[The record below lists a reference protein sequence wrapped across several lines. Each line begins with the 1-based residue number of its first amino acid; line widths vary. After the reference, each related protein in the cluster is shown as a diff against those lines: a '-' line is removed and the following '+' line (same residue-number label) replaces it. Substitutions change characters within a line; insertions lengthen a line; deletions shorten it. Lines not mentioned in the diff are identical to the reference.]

1 MKKQLLTLFSSLL
14 LFAAASANE
23 IGIYSNPVINQDF
36 PDPTVMRAQDGAF
49 YAARTGGWTSIFK
62 SYNLSDWFYVREA
75 YSDAEQVPSG
85 NRYGLPGDTWAC
97 DLNYI
102 NGKYVLYFAVSE
114 WGGTW
119 TCGIG
124 CSWSEN
130 PAGPYHDTK
139 KLFNSKE
146 IGVENSID
154 PCYYEDNG
162 KKYLFWGSFCGI
174 YAIELSDDGLS
185 IKPNASK
192 VKITGASWSASIE
205 GTMIHKHGG
214 YYYLIGSK
222 GSCCEGL
229 KSTYQLVVARSTN
242 VLGPYTNMNGGSALN
257 NNFTTLLS
265 GNSRV
270 KGPGHCSEIIT
281 DDKGQDWI
289 LYHGYDVNNAD
300 AGRKTYLDPVYWKDG
315 WPYIAADDTPS
326 KGGAKPYIKQ
336 PGNTLNEKWNF
347 SEQRNTQTQK
357 GWDASKVRNF
367 CYNDGKLYCV
377 YDHSAIK
384 VINAQTGEDLGNL
397 NETDICT
404 GGTLKFCDVKC
415 FNGHIVA
422 CNLANA
428 SKGEEFRLYCW
439 DNDQENPYLLYSTT
453 DLNGAARLGDCL
465 EIAPDSDWDTNL
477 WLCLANQNG
486 TTTNVIEFNRNAEGW
501 HKYVYPVT
509 TDKTTQF
516 VTGATARAYP
526 NGGVWWIDGINC
538 EPTFFGRENGVL
550 YKKLS
555 FSTGETWGSC
565 HHEFWFRGQKYAAN
579 LKFNDR
585 TTGDSNSTFKG
596 GRMRLIIDDSG
607 TYSSASWVCEYPTDG
622 LGSTTKNSNGTGDV
636 AINTDGNNYI
646 EAWVC
651 STNQGMAY
659 FTYGTPPTQ
668 SPSPI
673 LPAGP
678 SIQASGKSIE
688 LTTTAYTPVSKTVKI
703 TGNYLEGDINLALSG
718 ANADLF
724 SLSST
729 SIAQSAGSAD
739 ITVTYSPTAAG
750 SHSATL
756 TATSANATAVT
767 VSLTGTASAKMDFD
781 DNVTML
787 TEGWLFSSAK
797 GNAADASWLSLAAP
811 LTRDIAYKDG
821 KLYVAKSNSS
831 EFGITVVNA
840 TTGAK
845 ISDLNV
851 SGISGGTYP
860 IGGLNV
866 IGGKLIASCAAAANH
881 NLKVYMWND
890 DSSAPTTIL

>member
-75 YSDAEQVPSG
+75 YSEAEQVPSG

-192 VKITGASWSASIE
+192 VKIAGASWSASIE

-222 GSCCEGL
+222 GTCCEGL

-270 KGPGHCSEIIT
+270 KGPGHCSEIIN

-289 LYHGYDVNNAD
+289 LYHGYDVNDAK

-347 SEQRNTQTQK
+347 SEQRNTKTQK

-415 FNGHIVA
+415 IDGHIVA
-422 CNLANA
+422 CNLATAAN
-428 SKGEEFRLYCW
+428 GEELRIYCW
-439 DNDQENPYLLYSTT
+439 DNDQENPYILYSST
-453 DLNGAARLGDCL
+453 DLNGAARIGDCIEL
-465 EIAPDSDWDTNL
+465 GGSWSDLRVAFCVD
-477 WLCLANQNG
+477 QNSQ
-486 TTTNVIEFNRNAEGW
+486 TKVIEYRRDSSGAW
-501 HKYVYPVT
+501 STVSTLIT
-509 TDKTTQF
+509 TGGSTQLA
-516 VTGATARAYP
+516 TGSSSRAYP
-526 NGGVWWIDGINC
+526 
-538 EPTFFGRENGVL
+538 
-550 YKKLS
+550 
-555 FSTGETWGSC
+555 
-565 HHEFWFRGQKYAAN
+565 
-579 LKFNDR
+579 
-585 TTGDSNSTFKG
+585 
-596 GRMRLIIDDSG
+596 
-607 TYSSASWVCEYPTDG
+607 
-622 LGSTTKNSNGTGDV
+622 
-636 AINTDGNNYI
+636 
-646 EAWVC
+646 
-651 STNQGMAY
+651 
-659 FTYGTPPTQ
+659 
-668 SPSPI
+668 
-673 LPAGP
+673 
-678 SIQASGKSIE
+678 KS
-688 LTTTAYTPVSKTVKI
+688 
-703 TGNYLEGDINLALSG
+703 
-718 ANADLF
+718 
-724 SLSST
+724 
-729 SIAQSAGSAD
+729 
-739 ITVTYSPTAAG
+739 
-750 SHSATL
+750 
-756 TATSANATAVT
+756 
-767 VSLTGTASAKMDFD
+767 
-781 DNVTML
+781 
-787 TEGWLFSSAK
+787 
-797 GNAADASWLSLAAP
+797 
-811 LTRDIAYKDG
+811 
-821 KLYVAKSNSS
+821 
-831 EFGITVVNA
+831 
-840 TTGAK
+840 
-845 ISDLNV
+845 
-851 SGISGGTYP
+851 
-860 IGGLNV
+860 
-866 IGGKLIASCAAAANH
+866 
-881 NLKVYMWND
+881 
-890 DSSAPTTIL
+890 

>member
-14 LFAAASANE
+14 LFSAASAND

-75 YSDAEQVPSG
+75 YSEAEQVPSG

-192 VKITGASWSASIE
+192 VKIAGASWSASIE

-300 AGRKTYLDPVYWKDG
+300 AGRKTYLDPVYWKAG
-315 WPYIAADDTPS
+315 WPYIAADDPPS
-326 KGGAKPYIKQ
+326 KRGAPPSLNT
-336 PGNTLNEKWNF
+336 PGTPRNEKWNF

-384 VINAQTGEDLGNL
+384 VINAQTGEDIGNL

-404 GGTLKFCDVKC
+404 GGTLKLCDVQC
-415 FNGHIVA
+415 IDGHIVA
-422 CNLANA
+422 
-428 SKGEEFRLYCW
+428 
-439 DNDQENPYLLYSTT
+439 
-453 DLNGAARLGDCL
+453 
-465 EIAPDSDWDTNL
+465 
-477 WLCLANQNG
+477 
-486 TTTNVIEFNRNAEGW
+486 
-501 HKYVYPVT
+501 
-509 TDKTTQF
+509 
-516 VTGATARAYP
+516 
-526 NGGVWWIDGINC
+526 
-538 EPTFFGRENGVL
+538 
-550 YKKLS
+550 
-555 FSTGETWGSC
+555 
-565 HHEFWFRGQKYAAN
+565 
-579 LKFNDR
+579 
-585 TTGDSNSTFKG
+585 
-596 GRMRLIIDDSG
+596 
-607 TYSSASWVCEYPTDG
+607 
-622 LGSTTKNSNGTGDV
+622 
-636 AINTDGNNYI
+636 
-646 EAWVC
+646 
-651 STNQGMAY
+651 
-659 FTYGTPPTQ
+659 
-668 SPSPI
+668 
-673 LPAGP
+673 
-678 SIQASGKSIE
+678 
-688 LTTTAYTPVSKTVKI
+688 
-703 TGNYLEGDINLALSG
+703 
-718 ANADLF
+718 
-724 SLSST
+724 
-729 SIAQSAGSAD
+729 
-739 ITVTYSPTAAG
+739 
-750 SHSATL
+750 
-756 TATSANATAVT
+756 
-767 VSLTGTASAKMDFD
+767 
-781 DNVTML
+781 
-787 TEGWLFSSAK
+787 
-797 GNAADASWLSLAAP
+797 
-811 LTRDIAYKDG
+811 
-821 KLYVAKSNSS
+821 
-831 EFGITVVNA
+831 
-840 TTGAK
+840 
-845 ISDLNV
+845 
-851 SGISGGTYP
+851 
-860 IGGLNV
+860 
-866 IGGKLIASCAAAANH
+866 
-881 NLKVYMWND
+881 
-890 DSSAPTTIL
+890 

>member
-14 LFAAASANE
+14 LFSAASAND

-36 PDPTVMRAQDGAF
+36 PDPTVIRAQDGAF

-75 YSDAEQVPSG
+75 YSEAEQVPSG

-192 VKITGASWSASIE
+192 VKIAGASWSASIE

-270 KGPGHCSEIIT
+270 KGPGHCSEIMT

-415 FNGHIVA
+415 IDGHIVA
-422 CNLANA
+422 CNLATAAN
-428 SKGEEFRLYCW
+428 SEELRIYCW
-439 DNDQENPYLLYSTT
+439 DNDQENPYILYSST
-453 DLNGAARLGDCL
+453 DLNGAARIGDCIEL
-465 EIAPDSDWDTNL
+465 GGSWSDLRVAFCVD
-477 WLCLANQNG
+477 QNSQ
-486 TTTNVIEFNRNAEGW
+486 TKVIEYRRNSSGAW
-501 HKYVYPVT
+501 STVSTLIT
-509 TDKTTQF
+509 TDGSTQLA
-516 VTGATARAYP
+516 TGSSSRAYP
-526 NGGVWWIDGINC
+526 KSSGWWVDGKSCYPAWCTGTAGGTATRQCQVN
-538 EPTFFGRENGVL
+538 
-550 YKKLS
+550 
-555 FSTGETWGSC
+555 TGETWGSC
-565 HHEFWFRGQKYAAN
+565 HHEFMFRGQKYAAN

-585 TTGDSNSTFKG
+585 TAGDSNSTYKG
-596 GRMRLIIDDSG
+596 GRLRLIIDDSG
-607 TYSSASWVCEYPTDG
+607 TFSSTSWVCEYPTDG
-622 LGSTTKNSNGTGDV
+622 LGSTTKNTNGTGDV
-636 AINTDGNNYI
+636 VINTDGNNYI

-678 SIQASGKSIE
+678 SIQASDKSIQ

-703 TGNYLEGDINLALSG
+703 TGNYLEGVTPT
-718 ANADLF
+718 
-724 SLSST
+724 SS
-729 SIAQSAGSAD
+729 
-739 ITVTYSPTAAG
+739 
-750 SHSATL
+750 
-756 TATSANATAVT
+756 
-767 VSLTGTASAKMDFD
+767 
-781 DNVTML
+781 
-787 TEGWLFSSAK
+787 
-797 GNAADASWLSLAAP
+797 
-811 LTRDIAYKDG
+811 R
-821 KLYVAKSNSS
+821 
-831 EFGITVVNA
+831 
-840 TTGAK
+840 
-845 ISDLNV
+845 
-851 SGISGGTYP
+851 
-860 IGGLNV
+860 
-866 IGGKLIASCAAAANH
+866 
-881 NLKVYMWND
+881 
-890 DSSAPTTIL
+890 